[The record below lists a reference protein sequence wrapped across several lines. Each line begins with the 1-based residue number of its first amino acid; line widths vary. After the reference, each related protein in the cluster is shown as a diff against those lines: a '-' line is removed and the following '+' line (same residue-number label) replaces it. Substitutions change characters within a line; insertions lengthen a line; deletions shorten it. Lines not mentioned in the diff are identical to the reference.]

1 MTELR
6 VWRAHE
12 RDRETAF
19 QLVQEYNDAV
29 DVVLR
34 DSPESFEKDYFG
46 QARAC
51 GWRKRA
57 RQVVGCIALRPLR
70 AEEQAAEIKRMYVR
84 PEFRGSGAAL
94 ALLVALEQYAEAHG
108 YEWLYLDSKD
118 DLKAALRFYDRHGYE
133 ACERYNHNPQATV
146 FLRKALHP
154 RAEQCRR
161 IDLGCEPKRA
171 IALGQPTGS
180 GRDSALVWSAVRV
193 RADLQSPEKNL
204 EEDESVVMR

>member
-6 VWRAHE
+6 VWRAGE

-29 DVVLR
+29 DVALR
-34 DSPESFEKDYFG
+34 DSPESFEKDYFRPG
-46 QARAC
+46 SGLWLAEVGRRVA
-51 GWRKRA
+51 
-57 RQVVGCIALRPLR
+57 GCIALRPLR
-70 AEEQAAEIKRMYVR
+70 TPEQAGEIKRLYVR

-94 ALLVALEQYAEAHG
+94 ALLVALEQYAEASS

-133 ACERYNHNPQATV
+133 VCERYNQNQQATV

-154 RAEQCRR
+154 RAEPRGEGLEQKTR
-161 IDLGCEPKRA
+161 
-171 IALGQPTGS
+171 TG
-180 GRDSALVWSAVRV
+180 
-193 RADLQSPEKNL
+193 
-204 EEDESVVMR
+204 

>member
-12 RDRETAF
+12 KDRDTAF

-29 DVVLR
+29 DVVAR
-34 DSPESFEKDYFG
+34 DSPESFQKDYFG
-46 QARAC
+46 PGSGLWLAEAR
-51 GWRKRA
+51 
-57 RQVVGCIALRPLR
+57 RQVAGCIALRPLR
-70 AEEQAAEIKRMYVR
+70 TREQAGEIKRLYVR

-94 ALLVALEQYAEAHG
+94 ALLVALEQYAEASS

-133 ACERYNHNPQATV
+133 ACERYNHNEQATV

-154 RAEQCRR
+154 RAERMH
-161 IDLGCEPKRA
+161 G
-171 IALGQPTGS
+171 
-180 GRDSALVWSAVRV
+180 
-193 RADLQSPEKNL
+193 
-204 EEDESVVMR
+204 

>member
-12 RDRETAF
+12 KDRETAF

-29 DVVLR
+29 DVMVR
-34 DSPESFEKDYFG
+34 DSPESFEKDYFHSG
-46 QARAC
+46 AGLWLAEAGRRVA
-51 GWRKRA
+51 
-57 RQVVGCIALRPLR
+57 GCIALRPLR
-70 AEEQAAEIKRMYVR
+70 TREQAAEIKRLYVR

-94 ALLVALEQYAEAHG
+94 ALLVALEQYAVASG

-133 ACERYNHNPQATV
+133 ACERYNRNQQATV

-154 RAEQCRR
+154 RAERMPA
-161 IDLGCEPKRA
+161 D
-171 IALGQPTGS
+171 
-180 GRDSALVWSAVRV
+180 DSATLRRSG
-193 RADLQSPEKNL
+193 
-204 EEDESVVMR
+204 